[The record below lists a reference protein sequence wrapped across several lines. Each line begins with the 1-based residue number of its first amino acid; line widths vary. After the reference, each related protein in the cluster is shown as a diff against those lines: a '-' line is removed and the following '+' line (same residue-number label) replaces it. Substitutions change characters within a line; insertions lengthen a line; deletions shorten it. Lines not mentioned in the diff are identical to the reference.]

1 MLLERRDAHLT
12 ADKRAAVAAGHFD
25 YTLSGISLAL
35 RDIADCE
42 GDVDAFIN
50 TYQVRD
56 LTNPKFV
63 SEIAVRLVK
72 ARRAK
77 EALTYLDRAAP
88 SAANRHFGQT
98 EWTDARISALD
109 ALKRH
114 DEAQALR
121 LSLFETQLSARHLR
135 AYLDHLP
142 DFDDVEAEQAALET
156 VVSCSNVHVA
166 LAFLIKWPD
175 HQRAARL
182 VQTRFKEI
190 DGDHYELLD
199 PAADALQSKHAL
211 AAVLLRRALIDF
223 TLLNGRSTRY
233 KHAARHVEEIKSL
246 NAQIK
251 DYGGFETHDQFMA
264 RLKATHGRK
273 TGFWPLLR
281 D

>member
-1 MLLERRDAHLT
+1 MAAELTALRTTIVDTIGANDAALAVELLWQFLDLHASTFERADDSSGRISEIFRTACDSVGSLAQSAKLAPEALAAWAMRKTTDNGYSIYDHLIMSLDAALGKHGRAALRRMLLERRDAHLT
-12 ADKRAAVAAGHFD
+12 ADKRAAVAAGQFD

-63 SEIAVRLVK
+63 SEIASRLVK

-114 DEAQALR
+114 QRRGASSTTVTLRDPAQRATLAR
-121 LSLFETQLSARHLR
+121 LSRPLAR
-135 AYLDHLP
+135 
-142 DFDDVEAEQAALET
+142 F
-156 VVSCSNVHVA
+156 
-166 LAFLIKWPD
+166 
-175 HQRAARL
+175 
-182 VQTRFKEI
+182 
-190 DGDHYELLD
+190 
-199 PAADALQSKHAL
+199 
-211 AAVLLRRALIDF
+211 RRC
-223 TLLNGRSTRY
+223 RS
-233 KHAARHVEEIKSL
+233 
-246 NAQIK
+246 
-251 DYGGFETHDQFMA
+251 
-264 RLKATHGRK
+264 
-273 TGFWPLLR
+273 
-281 D
+281 